1 MSSNF
6 KYTAGFHNVG
16 SYLVSSQPYLTS
28 SLTVPALGS
37 EPLEINFPN
46 ITKFVIVR
54 NESTSTG
61 DIRVGFSSIGVS
73 GTVDNN
79 YAILSGSESLSG
91 DYRVKSVY
99 ILSDTAVEQTASI
112 VAGLTGI
119 PVRDFNNWTG
129 SAGVG

>member
-1 MSSNF
+1 MSNDF

-16 SYLVSSQPYLTS
+16 SYLVSAKPYLTA

-37 EPLEINFPN
+37 EPLEVNFPN
-46 ITKFVIVR
+46 ISKFVIIR

-73 GTVDNN
+73 GTVQNN

-99 ILSDTAVEQTASI
+99 ILSDSATEQTASI
-112 VAGLTGI
+112 VAGLTTI
-119 PVRDFNNWTG
+119 PVRAFNNWTG